1 MADFCHWRCCSSP
14 FFSFFNFAAQ
24 QHQLQSSTPIGRQ
37 ASLSYG
43 VGKWC
48 DASSFA
54 IVITTTITA
63 HSAKGFFISTHSTQS
78 THTRLFSPLSNFL
91 NRKSTDAEKAEN
103 FVAAVLGR
111 CSSSSSSSAASGTE
125 HRLGGFH
132 GFICANFCPTFS
144 LLLQTSHS
152 SSFSP
157 VAAYVLDISFAQF
170 GLPFAPRFFCFLP
183 IFLFSG
189 CIFLLLSS
197 SYFSSSSF
205 LFSFLFLFCSLIF
218 CPPLLLRSPS
228 PTLLQPAIFSSSL
241 LPFYPPTIDFV
252 IKQPN
257 LFARLF
263 VCQAAFF
270 LLLLDCIMCYISA
283 GQKTPFSAST
293 QL

>member
-1 MADFCHWRCCSSP
+1 MVSESGATHHPSLSSSP
-14 FFSFFNFAAQ
+14 PPSP
-24 QHQLQSSTPIGRQ
+24 HIPP
-37 ASLSYG
+37 
-43 VGKWC
+43 K
-48 DASSFA
+48 ASSSQRIPRRA
-54 IVITTTITA
+54 
-63 HSAKGFFISTHSTQS
+63 
-78 THTRLFSPLSNFL
+78 HTRLFSPLSNFL

-228 PTLLQPAIFSSSL
+228 LTLLQPAIFSSSL

-270 LLLLDCIMCYISA
+270 PLLDCIMCYISA
-283 GQKTPFSAST
+283 GQKTPFSTST